1 MMKEIKRVS
10 IIGLGNLGIAY
21 GHHLSKKMPKEDL
34 RIVADRAR
42 IERYERDGIYCNGE
56 KCDFRYVTPEGFVE
70 PADLILFTVKFQ
82 DLRDAIRAVKNHV
95 GKDTI
100 VLSALNGISSE
111 GMIGEAYGME
121 KMLYCVAQGMDGIKS
136 GNRLDYDH
144 IGMLCFGD
152 GTAGIISD
160 KTRAVEA
167 FFKKTELP
175 HEVETDMIKRLWGK
189 FMMNVGVNQTAS
201 VFLCNYGGLQEE
213 GLARETMIAAMREV
227 IPLSEKEGYP
237 LTEDDLTYW
246 LKVLSVLR
254 PEGKPSMQQDM
265 EAGKTTEVELF
276 SGTVIE
282 LAKKHGI
289 VVPVNESL
297 YQRITV
303 SESHVNSPSPAVP
316 EL

>member
-1 MMKEIKRVS
+1 MKEIKRVS

-34 RIVADRAR
+34 RFVADRDR
-42 IERYERDGIYCNGE
+42 IGRYERDGIYCNGE
-56 KCDFRYVTPEGFVE
+56 KCDFCYVSPEESVE
-70 PADLILFTVKFQ
+70 AADLIIFTVKFQ
-82 DLRDAIRAVKNHV
+82 DLRDAIRAVRNHV
-95 GKDTI
+95 GQDTVI
-100 VLSALNGISSE
+100 LSALNGISSE
-111 GMIGEAYGME
+111 EIIGKTYGME

-144 IGMLCFGD
+144 IGMLCFGE

-201 VFLCNYGGLQEE
+201 VFLCNYGGLQGE
-213 GLARETMIAAMREV
+213 GSARDTMIAAMREV

-237 LTEDDLTYW
+237 LTEEDLSYW

-289 VVPVNESL
+289 AVPVNESL
-297 YQRITV
+297 YQRIR
-303 SESHVNSPSPAVP
+303 SMEGRGL
-316 EL
+316 EGRG